1 MNYTLD
7 NGKTVRIPDKEIK
20 SLMSLLDLSEGD
32 AIQTWLEDNDYEV
45 NEEQNALDNK
55 ARQVKVKHDAQ
66 SEKPRKK
73 SDKPK
78 IVKVSDEKK
87 SLFSEILTDLE
98 DVYRNDV
105 EILKENKLIQVKI
118 GNKVFKIDII
128 EQRPKKS

>member
-1 MNYTLD
+1 
-7 NGKTVRIPDKEIK
+7 
-20 SLMSLLDLSEGD
+20 MSLLDLSESD

-87 SLFSEILTDLE
+87 SLFSEILTNLE
-98 DVYRNDV
+98 DVYRNEV

>member
-7 NGKTVRIPDKEIK
+7 NGKTIRIPDKEIK
-20 SLMSLLDLSEGD
+20 SLMSLLDLSESD
-32 AIQTWLEDNDYEV
+32 AIQTWLEDNDYVV

-55 ARQVKVKHDAQ
+55 AKQVKVKHDAQ
-66 SEKPRKK
+66 SGKPRKK

-78 IVKVSDEKK
+78 VVKVSDEKK

-98 DVYRNDV
+98 DIYRNDV